1 MKIIILNS
9 KNEKIRI
16 FHHPIDVEYKPRS
29 RILTTIDHE
38 GKSARTEKFLDVKR
52 PQIILNE
59 DYEYDNSELIL
70 MFITNGG
77 SVE

>member
-29 RILTTIDHE
+29 KILTTIDHE
-38 GKSARTEKFLDVKR
+38 DKSRTEKFLDVKR

-59 DYEYDNSELIL
+59 DYEYDNSELIM
-70 MFITNGG
+70 MFVTNGG
-77 SVE
+77 SIE